1 MNQSIG
7 TPIRVTANG
16 AANSTACNLSALTV
30 TAKGADVNV
39 QFTNGVGGD
48 VLWEVEADASG
59 GSHTVSFPSP
69 IYFSAGVY
77 VVIDQPKNIV
87 SVCVAIV

>member
-7 TPIRVTANG
+7 TSARVTANG
-16 AANSTACNLSALTV
+16 VAVSTACNLSVVTV

-39 QFTNGVGGD
+39 QLTDGDGGTC
-48 VLWEVEADASG
+48 LWEVEADASS

-69 IYFSAGVY
+69 IPFPNGVY
-77 VVIDQPKNIV
+77 VVADVPVNLT
-87 SVCVAIV
+87 SVCVAVV